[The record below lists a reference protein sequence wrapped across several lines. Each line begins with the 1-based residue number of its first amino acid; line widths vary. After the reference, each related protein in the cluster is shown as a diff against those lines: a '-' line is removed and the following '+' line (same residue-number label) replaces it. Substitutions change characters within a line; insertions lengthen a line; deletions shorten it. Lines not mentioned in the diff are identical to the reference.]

1 MINCRSMILCV
12 RVCSYRQMANKPD
25 SFLLRILIDICWY
38 CRSRLLSRLFSHQF
52 SMLLMCS
59 QQSAPARALEEGYR
73 GSQTQP
79 KKEELYTASQ
89 LGRRPRTTAK
99 KWTAAALVGVAG
111 AIAVGTV
118 AAGDGGEDWPHCHR
132 CGGVLPRKCVLCGQ
146 NLPRPIA
153 EAMQAA
159 SKCGQASGAAQNQK
173 ETTDV

>member
-1 MINCRSMILCV
+1 
-12 RVCSYRQMANKPD
+12 MAA
-25 SFLLRILIDICWY
+25 SLRAAAATVTRTL
-38 CRSRLLSRLFSHQF
+38 RPPPVLPGLRRLLHTNKH
-52 SMLLMCS
+52 
-59 QQSAPARALEEGYR
+59 SAPARALEEGYR
-73 GSQTQP
+73 GSQIQQ
-79 KKEELYTASQ
+79 KKEELYAASQ
-89 LGRRPRTTAK
+89 LGRRPMTTAK

-111 AIAVGTV
+111 AIAVGAV

-173 ETTDV
+173 ETTEV